1 MLNNLM
7 TVQYSVETKILNNEK
22 LCASARTANNSQY
35 QTLADQNLQVSNEI
49 PAVFALH
56 AWKFFST

>member
-1 MLNNLM
+1 M

-22 LCASARTANNSQY
+22 LCASARTVNNSQY
-35 QTLADQNLQVSNEI
+35 QTLADQNLQVSNKI